1 MIAQTILKQ
10 IGGIAK
16 ITGMINAKDILDLE
30 NGVSFKFS
38 GSKKVNYVKIVLNG
52 MDTYDLEFGKI
63 SMKKTDFGVK
73 MPDYKKVKE
82 FDDIYN
88 DQLKGLFE
96 QFTGLYLSLF

>member
-1 MIAQTILKQ
+1 MIAETILEQ
-10 IGGIAK
+10 MGGIRN
-16 ITGMINAKDILDLE
+16 IIMMTSAKDILDLE

-38 GSKKVNYVKIVLNG
+38 GSKKVNYVKVILNE
-52 MDTYDLEFGKI
+52 MDTYNIEFGKI
-63 SMKKTDFGVK
+63 SMKKTDFGIR
-73 MPDYKKVKE
+73 MPDYKKIKE